1 MRYGI
6 RFIALIALIAGLAAG
21 PAHAEKRVALVIGN
35 GAYVHATALPNP
47 ANDAGAITAALQR
60 IGFEHVV
67 LLKDL
72 GAEALRRAL
81 IEFERKAAGADIAVV
96 YFAGHGIE
104 VDGQNFLVPVD
115 ARLARAG
122 AVELEAIPLST
133 VTAVLSG
140 ALKLRLVILD
150 ACRSNPFRARL
161 AADATGGRKRSVG
174 RGLVRIEPGE
184 NELIAFAAAAGTE
197 ADDGSGLHSPFTAAL
212 LKQIETPGLE
222 IRLLFGGVRDDVL
235 AATRR
240 LQTPHVYG
248 TLGRE
253 LIYLK
258 APPPADAKPGTVPPP
273 MLSAADR
280 MWAVVKDTAD
290 IPALEAFR
298 QQFGKANPVYDRLAE
313 AKIAELR
320 KQQLAMLKAEQD
332 SKRAEADLLRPG
344 RVFRDCPD
352 VCPEMV
358 VVPAGSFMMGSPES
372 EEGRDSDEGPQRKVT
387 IARPFA
393 VGKFEV
399 TFAEWDA
406 CVAAR
411 WLQASTRRSRLG
423 QGPPAGDQR
432 VVARRQGVRRPGFH
446 ARPARPI
453 GC

>member
-1 MRYGI
+1 MRYAI

-47 ANDAGAITAALQR
+47 TNDAGAMAAALQR
-60 IGFEHVV
+60 IGFEHVI

-122 AVELEAIPLST
+122 AVELEAIPLSA

-197 ADDGSGLHSPFTAAL
+197 ADDGSGTA
-212 LKQIETPGLE
+212 QPVHGRTLE
-222 IRLLFGGVRDDVL
+222 ADRD
-235 AATRR
+235 AGARNPPAFRR
-240 LQTPHVYG
+240 G
-248 TLGRE
+248 ARRRAGRNP
-253 LIYLK
+253 
-258 APPPADAKPGTVPPP
+258 APADAARLRHARPRAD
-273 MLSAADR
+273 LSEGAASGCQAGRGSLRRRRVRPLSNGRGSD
-280 MWAVVKDTAD
+280 KSSTAELETFS
-290 IPALEAFR
+290 PAPRERGSGLCRREAQR
-298 QQFGKANPVYDRLAE
+298 S
-313 AKIAELR
+313 ELR
-320 KQQLAMLKAEQD
+320 KASPSLEAEQD
-332 SKRAEADLLRPG
+332 PLSAPEAD
-344 RVFRDCPD
+344 C
-352 VCPEMV
+352 
-358 VVPAGSFMMGSPES
+358 
-372 EEGRDSDEGPQRKVT
+372 
-387 IARPFA
+387 
-393 VGKFEV
+393 
-399 TFAEWDA
+399 
-406 CVAAR
+406 
-411 WLQASTRRSRLG
+411 
-423 QGPPAGDQR
+423 
-432 VVARRQGVRRPGFH
+432 
-446 ARPARPI
+446 
-453 GC
+453 